1 MQWWWWQLL
10 SYIFTNLTMNTWQLS
25 ELQIQHSTNVINIS
39 VHKRL
44 VKTHQCLNVTKTH
57 LLIQCS
63 NWFAPVCIHANKI
76 SIDFPFIVFW
86 VFKTLNQESKYNRYI
101 LGETL
106 IDTWYHPV
114 TSQNMIKGLFMVY
127 RMFSKN
133 QIWIDFTIYL
143 CILHRLQ
150 GPAGKHNIK
159 HWFSDVSVS
168 IRADNNHSGW
178 IHN

>member
-1 MQWWWWQLL
+1 MYTKDLL
-10 SYIFTNLTMNTWQLS
+10 K
-25 ELQIQHSTNVINIS
+25 HTNVLMSLKLIYWSSAPIGLHLS
-39 VHKRL
+39 VFML
-44 VKTHQCLNVTKTH
+44 TKY
-57 LLIQCS
+57 
-63 NWFAPVCIHANKI
+63 
-76 SIDFPFIVFW
+76 DFPFIVFW